1 MAQSKSKRT
10 RARASSAGA
19 AGQSKRPRRTKNTSA
34 TGRGSRQQ
42 RSADATTST
51 QKKQRGGA
59 PAAKDPSTLRRAPSE
74 YDPESGTVES
84 GGGKLRRDGRSD
96 VSIDE
101 ETGALSRRPGG
112 TGDVSFGN
120 DDEGP
125 EGPAR

>member
-10 RARASSAGA
+10 HARASNAGA
-19 AGQSKRPRRTKNTSA
+19 AGQSKRPRL
-34 TGRGSRQQ
+34 
-42 RSADATTST
+42 
-51 QKKQRGGA
+51 RGGA
-59 PAAKDPSTLRRAPSE
+59 PAAKDQSTPRRAPSE
-74 YDPESGTVES
+74 YDPEGGTIES
-84 GGGKLRRDGRSD
+84 GGGKERRDGLSD

-112 TGDVSFGN
+112 PGDASFGN

>member
-19 AGQSKRPRRTKNTSA
+19 AGHSKLPRRTRKASA
-34 TGRGSRQQ
+34 TGRGSGEQ
-42 RSADATTST
+42 RTADATTST
-51 QKKQRGGA
+51 HKKRRGSA
-59 PAAKDPSTLRRAPSE
+59 PAAKDPSTLRRAPRE
-74 YDPESGTVES
+74 YDPEGGTVES
-84 GGGKLRRDGRSD
+84 GGGKAWRDGRSD

-112 TGDVSFGN
+112 TGDVSFG
-120 DDEGP
+120 DDNEGP

>member
-1 MAQSKSKRT
+1 MDIALSTGVAILQAHVMTKEFSMAQSKSKRT

-19 AGQSKRPRRTKNTSA
+19 
-34 TGRGSRQQ
+34 
-42 RSADATTST
+42 TTST
-51 QKKQRGGA
+51 HKKQRGGA

-74 YDPESGTVES
+74 YDPEGGTIES
-84 GGGKLRRDGRSD
+84 GGGKGRRDGRSD
-96 VSIDE
+96 ASINE

-112 TGDVSFGN
+112 TGDASFGN

>member
-19 AGQSKRPRRTKNTSA
+19 AGQSKRPRRN
-34 TGRGSRQQ
+34 
-42 RSADATTST
+42 
-51 QKKQRGGA
+51 KKQAGGA

-74 YDPESGTVES
+74 YDPEAGTVAS
-84 GGGKLRRDGRSD
+84 GVGKERRDGRSD

-101 ETGALSRRPGG
+101 ETAALSRRPGG
-112 TGDVSFGN
+112 TGDASFGN

>member
-19 AGQSKRPRRTKNTSA
+19 
-34 TGRGSRQQ
+34 
-42 RSADATTST
+42 TTST
-51 QKKQRGGA
+51 HKKQRGGA

-74 YDPESGTVES
+74 YDPEAGTVAS
-84 GGGKLRRDGRSD
+84 GVGKERRDGRSD

-101 ETGALSRRPGG
+101 ETAALSRRPGG
-112 TGDVSFGN
+112 TGDASFGN
-120 DDEGP
+120 DDGR